1 MAGVNWEKAYHDL
14 EDHIEAIM
22 RETSDLVNN
31 AAPKLKLNEVYITK
45 TNTLDVIIDATG
57 EKMEYA
63 IDILD
68 RKGKMETIK
77 TGYQKSNTFSF
88 DIPDGRYSIT
98 AYAKESAKD
107 NSRVFEK
114 ISVNFKRVL
123 NDE

>member
-63 IDILD
+63 IDLLD

-88 DIPDGRYSIT
+88 DIPDGRYFIT

>member
-1 MAGVNWEKAYHDL
+1 MAGVDWEKAYHDL
-14 EDHIEAIM
+14 ENHIEAIM
-22 RETSDLVNN
+22 KETSELVNN
-31 AAPKLKLNEVYITK
+31 ASPKLKMNEVYVSK

-57 EKMEYA
+57 DKMEYA
-63 IDILD
+63 IDLID
-68 RKGKMETIK
+68 RKGKKETVK

-98 AYAKESAKD
+98 AKESLKE

>member
-22 RETSDLVNN
+22 RETNDLVNN
-31 AAPKLKLNEVYITK
+31 AAPKLRLNDVYITK

-57 EKMEYA
+57 DKMEYA
-63 IDILD
+63 IDLID

-88 DIPDGRYSIT
+88 EIPDGRYSVT

>member
-14 EDHIEAIM
+14 ENHIEAIM
-22 RETSDLVNN
+22 KETSDLVNN
-31 AAPKLKLNEVYITK
+31 ASPKLRLNEVYISK

-63 IDILD
+63 IDLID
-68 RKGKMETIK
+68 RKGKIETVK

-88 DIPDGRYSIT
+88 DIPNGRYSIT
-98 AYAKESAKD
+98 AYAKESLKD
-107 NSRVFEK
+107 NSRVFGK
-114 ISVNFKRVL
+114 TSVNFKQVL

>member
-57 EKMEYA
+57 DKMEYA
-63 IDILD
+63 IDLLD

>member
-1 MAGVNWEKAYHDL
+1 MAGVNWKKAYQDL
-14 EDHIEAIM
+14 ENHIEAIM
-22 RETSDLVNN
+22 KETSDLVNN
-31 AAPKLKLNEVYITK
+31 ASPKLRLNEVYISK

-63 IDILD
+63 IDLID
-68 RKGKMETIK
+68 RNGKVGTVK

-88 DIPDGRYSIT
+88 DIPNGRYSIT
-98 AYAKESAKD
+98 AYAKESLKD

-114 ISVNFKRVL
+114 TSVNFKRVL

>member
-14 EDHIEAIM
+14 EEHIEAIM
-22 RETSDLVNN
+22 RETSNLVNN
-31 AAPKLKLNEVYITK
+31 ASPKLKLNDVYITK
-45 TNTLDVIIDATG
+45 TDSLDVIIDATG
-57 EKMEYA
+57 ERMEYA
-63 IDILD
+63 IDLID

-114 ISVNFKRVL
+114 ISVNFKRVQS
-123 NDE
+123 NE

>member
-63 IDILD
+63 IDLLD
-68 RKGKMETIK
+68 RKGRMETIK

>member
-63 IDILD
+63 IDLLD
-68 RKGKMETIK
+68 RKGKIETIK

>member
-14 EDHIEAIM
+14 ENHIEAIM
-22 RETSDLVNN
+22 KETSDLVNN
-31 AAPKLKLNEVYITK
+31 ASPKLRLNEVYISK

-63 IDILD
+63 IDLID
-68 RKGKMETIK
+68 RKGKIETVK

-88 DIPDGRYSIT
+88 DIPNGRYSIT
-98 AYAKESAKD
+98 AYAKESLKD

-114 ISVNFKRVL
+114 TSVNFKQVL

>member
-1 MAGVNWEKAYHDL
+1 MAGVDWEKAYHDL

-22 RETSDLVNN
+22 RETSELVNN
-31 AAPKLKLNEVYITK
+31 ASQKLKLNEVYITK

-63 IDILD
+63 IDLID
-68 RKGKMETIK
+68 RKGKMDTVK

-88 DIPDGRYSIT
+88 EIPDGRYSIT
-98 AYAKESAKD
+98 AYAKESLKD

-114 ISVNFKRVL
+114 TTVNFKRVL

>member
-57 EKMEYA
+57 DKMEYA
-63 IDILD
+63 IDLID

-88 DIPDGRYSIT
+88 EIPDGRYSVT

>member
-1 MAGVNWEKAYHDL
+1 MAGVDWEKAYHDL
-14 EDHIEAIM
+14 ENHIEAIM
-22 RETSDLVNN
+22 QETSELVNN
-31 AAPKLKLNEVYITK
+31 ASPKLKLNEVYITK

-63 IDILD
+63 IDLID
-68 RKGKMETIK
+68 RKGKMDTVK

-88 DIPDGRYSIT
+88 EIPDGRYSIT
-98 AYAKESAKD
+98 AYAKESLKD

-114 ISVNFKRVL
+114 TTVNFKRVL

>member
-63 IDILD
+63 IDLLD

-88 DIPDGRYSIT
+88 DIPEGRYSIT

>member
-14 EDHIEAIM
+14 EDHIEEIM

-63 IDILD
+63 IDLLD

>member
-14 EDHIEAIM
+14 ENHIEAIM

-31 AAPKLKLNEVYITK
+31 AAPKLKLNEVFITK

-57 EKMEYA
+57 DKMEYA
-63 IDILD
+63 IDLLD
-68 RKGKMETIK
+68 RKGKVETVK

-88 DIPDGRYSIT
+88 DIPDGRYTIT
-98 AYAKESAKD
+98 AYAKESQKD

-114 ISVNFKRVL
+114 ISINFKRVL